1 MWSARSPQ
9 ARRTWSGQSIK
20 KGGTSMNLSSGPP
33 PMSKSSSAAACP
45 RSLQARRD
53 LDEMFALKK
62 HGRRIVDG
70 LLIIEEVELRGMN
83 GKAAGA

>member
-1 MWSARSPQ
+1 MVGPVDKE
-9 ARRTWSGQSIK
+9 RRDVDELVERPAADVEVEF
-20 KGGTSMNLSSGPP
+20 GGHVPAIP
-33 PMSKSSSAAACP
+33 
-45 RSLQARRD
+45 QARRD